1 MTEKKPMKVMKA
13 IGFLSVLVIAAM
25 IAQDASAYLSSYS
38 SSLNNNDWQGYNTYE
53 ETGLSCTLIFNV
65 YDNIAYHN
73 EVTAWA
79 GDVDFPAGDRYVYAY
94 QLFVDQ
100 SSTKE
105 VTFFSILQASGD
117 AINNS
122 LMHVTQAILGSGAM
136 TDPNPSDED
145 EQGKWTWSEPVGLLS
160 AGDYSAYLVFS
171 SPYAPVRGSFKVDTS
186 VKEPPPGPELPEPA
200 TIAFLCLASGFLVA
214 RRNRKRRTA

>member
-1 MTEKKPMKVMKA
+1 MTEKKPVKVMKA

-25 IAQDASAYLSSYS
+25 LTPDASAYLSSYS
-38 SSLNNNDWQGYNTYE
+38 SSLNNNDWEGYKTYKE
-53 ETGLSCTLIFNV
+53 EGLSCTLIFNV

-79 GDVDFPAGDRYVYAY
+79 GNVSFPDRYVYAY

-105 VTFFSILQASGD
+105 ITYFGILDKLGN
-117 AINNS
+117 AISNS
-122 LMHVTQAILGSGAM
+122 LMHVTQALGAGAT
-136 TDPNPSDED
+136 TDPNPSDGD
-145 EQGKWTWSEPVGLLS
+145 EQGKWKWSSVLGFLS
-160 AGDYSAYLVFS
+160 AGEASSYLVFS
-171 SPYAPVRGSFKVDTS
+171 SPYAPVRGSFEVKTS
-186 VKEPPPGPELPEPA
+186 EEEEPPVPEPS

-214 RRNRKRRTA
+214 RRNRKRRPA